1 MEPDAAALMPIT
13 PATAGAPTVTLAAAA
28 EVQRLDVAAMRE
40 KALGILASLK
50 AQQAAI
56 AKKHVVSFYVL
67 FSALWKWLYCVL
79 YVLYYITYYIILCI
93 VPPCFDETGFA
104 QLTKLN

>member
-1 MEPDAAALMPIT
+1 MEPDAAATPT
-13 PATAGAPTVTLAAAA
+13 PAAELPAAELPAAVTPPTTTLEAAA
-28 EVQRLDVAAMRE
+28 EVRRLDVATTHE

-93 VPPCFDETGFA
+93 VPP
-104 QLTKLN
+104 